1 MYQCDHCNYE
11 SSSKFN
17 VKRHEAKRHKHKQN
31 QDYQQPFQLH
41 QPGVQQH
48 HQHPVHVHQASEPVH
63 ARHAQIP
70 MLSNHSQGYVGGT
83 EGQCQ
88 FQLKTPQMEGNPH
101 QHWYHSINIC
111 NIKLMNYNVK
121 TD

>member
-11 SSSKFN
+11 SSSTFN
-17 VKRHEAKRHKHKQN
+17 VKRHGVKRHKHKQN
-31 QDYQQPFQLH
+31 QNYQQPFQLH

-48 HQHPVHVHQASEPVH
+48 HQNPVHQASEPVY

-83 EGQCQ
+83 ERK
-88 FQLKTPQMEGNPH
+88 FQYEIKT
-101 QHWYHSINIC
+101 
-111 NIKLMNYNVK
+111 K
-121 TD
+121 